1 MARLQGL
8 APGEARRFRTG
19 RACLDL
25 AHTGGD
31 GPFAR
36 FELLHAPGDVSR
48 WLGVITGLDGIKAT
62 APDLPGVRLLRRA
75 IWTAA
80 HDAIAGRPPG
90 RADRD
95 TINQAARQPP
105 PVPQLGP
112 AGQPAVGQPV
122 TVPQVLSLLA
132 RDAVDLF
139 SGPLA
144 SRIRECA
151 ADDCALLYVD
161 QSRTGNRA
169 WCSMQRCGTRA
180 KVRAHRARDDQA
192 GAGPVGQA

>member
-36 FELLHAPGDVSR
+36 FELLHAAGDVSR
-48 WLGVITGLDGIKAT
+48 WLSVITGLDEIRAT
-62 APDLPGVRLLRRA
+62 DKHLPAVRALRRA
-75 IWTAA
+75 IWDTA
-80 HDAIAGRPPG
+80 HDAIAGLPPAPAG
-90 RADRD
+90 REV
-95 TINQAARQPP
+95 INQAAAHEPP
-105 PVPQLGP
+105 IPQLGP
-112 AGQPAVGQPV
+112 GGRPAVGQPV

-132 RDAVDLF
+132 RDAVELF

-144 SRIRECA
+144 TRIRECA

-180 KVRAHRARDDQA
+180 KVRAHRARPAAQA
-192 GAGPVGQA
+192 QS